1 MLLVLATACAGSGP
15 EQDIAATVEA
25 RVAATVAAQAP
36 PTPTPTPPAT
46 PTPTLDRY
54 PYLHPLAKIVHVEAV
69 VADPETDSPIVLL
82 KSADGDR
89 YLPIWIGPLEAVR
102 IAYQLQDIPTD
113 RPLTHDLLG
122 SVIRGLGGQ
131 VKYVVI
137 TRLDQGT
144 YYAEVVLDQQGTS
157 TEVDA
162 RPSDAIAL
170 ALEVRAPIYTDHRV
184 LETAGFDRT
193 ALEATTTEDG
203 PGPG

>member
-1 MLLVLATACAGSGP
+1 M
-15 EQDIAATVEA
+15 
-25 RVAATVAAQAP
+25 AATVAAQAP
-36 PTPTPTPPAT
+36 PTPTPTPVPM

-69 VADPETDSPIVLL
+69 IADPETDSPIVLL
-82 KSADGDR
+82 KPADGDR

-102 IAYQLQDIPTD
+102 IAYQLENIPTD
-113 RPLTHDLLG
+113 RPLSHDLLG
-122 SVIRGLGGQ
+122 SVIKGLGGQ

-144 YYAEVVLDQQGTS
+144 YYAEVVLDQQGRS
-157 TEVDA
+157 AEVDA

-170 ALEVRAPIYTDHRV
+170 ALAVRAPIYTDHRV

-193 ALEATTTEDG
+193 PPEATTTEDG
-203 PGPG
+203 AGTG